1 VAWSYVF
8 TDLLTGVEK
17 ATLPMT
23 GVAFEQIVSNVGQLG
38 GTVPTTDDAV
48 RALDP
53 WAATEPRRTGIYVEW
68 DEQVVWGGTVW
79 GVSQDSETLG
89 LKITAATFDSWLHA
103 YFLAA
108 DVDTTGMQLGAPS
121 TMALLL
127 DAIQS
132 QPNGAIAN
140 FGVSGVGY
148 PWDVGLG
155 GDGTGEAKVA
165 GNLYAASAVK
175 PLADYL
181 SGWVGAH
188 GIPIEWR
195 VDVAALTGGGYRQT
209 LMVNE
214 ATFADGVDPLQLH
227 FPSNLVKWTRERDGS
242 TEANAMYGSAS
253 GPNQTQLFSTRTA
266 DSLGSDEF
274 AAGYPLQGGTYSV
287 GGTAVTQ
294 ATLDTRV
301 TAELADRLVQGESLS
316 NLQVLATDPVLTDYA
331 VGTAADI
338 VIVHP
343 ALREWPGEKTYDG
356 WRLTGRKVTVGDGGA
371 LDTVDLTVV
380 PPADRLPASV
390 GISAT
395 LRNLIARV
403 RTLETNS

>member
-1 VAWSYVF
+1 
-8 TDLLTGVEK
+8 
-17 ATLPMT
+17 
-23 GVAFEQIVSNVGQLG
+23 
-38 GTVPTTDDAV
+38 
-48 RALDP
+48 
-53 WAATEPRRTGIYVEW
+53 
-68 DEQVVWGGTVW
+68 
-79 GVSQDSETLG
+79 
-89 LKITAATFDSWLHA
+89 
-103 YFLAA
+103 
-108 DVDTTGMQLGAPS
+108 
-121 TMALLL
+121 
-127 DAIQS
+127 
-132 QPNGAIAN
+132 
-140 FGVSGVGY
+140 
-148 PWDVGLG
+148 
-155 GDGTGEAKVA
+155 
-165 GNLYAASAVK
+165 
-175 PLADYL
+175 
-181 SGWVGAH
+181 
-188 GIPIEWR
+188 
-195 VDVAALTGGGYRQT
+195 
-209 LMVNE
+209 
-214 ATFADGVDPLQLH
+214 
-227 FPSNLVKWTRERDGS
+227 VKWTRERDGS